1 MLHDAMKTVRETV
14 FPFSLKKNKILFLFK
29 KKKKKLGFS
38 QPCSTTTCNVTVIHD
53 ESAVGLVETY

>member
-29 KKKKKLGFS
+29 KKKKNWVFLNPV
-38 QPCSTTTCNVTVIHD
+38 QLPPVM
-53 ESAVGLVETY
+53 LQ